1 MGISF
6 YSLIIFVSLAG
17 LLLALYIHYKKQ
29 TRQVLVCPIG
39 SDCDAVIHSEYSR
52 FLGIPIEI
60 LGIFYYGGLSL
71 SYGIFLMQ
79 PDLVSPLIL
88 FLVLG
93 LSTLAFLFSLYLT
106 FIQAFVLRQWCVWC
120 LTSASFCLL
129 IFLFALLGAGA

>member
-6 YSLIIFVSLAG
+6 YSLIVFVSLAG